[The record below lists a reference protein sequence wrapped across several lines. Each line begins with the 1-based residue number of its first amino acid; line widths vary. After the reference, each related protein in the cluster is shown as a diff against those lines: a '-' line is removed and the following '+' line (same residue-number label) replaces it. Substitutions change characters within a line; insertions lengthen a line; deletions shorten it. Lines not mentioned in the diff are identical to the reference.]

1 MATGRSTWFERALGA
16 LTGRGRRGR
25 TRLVTST
32 PGAPHLAGVD
42 LARLTRDVSIAL
54 VPCALVAVAS
64 AGGAPWSPLL
74 HLLATFAVA
83 LAAGV
88 VWTRV
93 FAEARERARSVGI
106 PATALLFALV
116 LPEGV
121 PLWQVALGA
130 SFGVVVGQEVFGG
143 SGHGFVHPVVVGLVF
158 LQFAYPERIAAAPP
172 PDSSV
177 STATV
182 AVALGAGWLLARRAV
197 RWRVIV
203 GGAAGYLT
211 AAAAF
216 GWRYGDWALDPV
228 LGAFAFGLVFLAADP
243 VTAATTSAGRWFQG
257 ALIGA
262 LAVLLR
268 VANPSLEQGVA
279 VAILFGNVCAPSVDL
294 AVERLRARRAEIRVG

>member
-1 MATGRSTWFERALGA
+1 METGRSSWFERALGA

-25 TRLVTST
+25 TRFVTST

-42 LARLTRDVSIAL
+42 LAWLARDVAIAL
-54 VPCALVAVAS
+54 VPCALVAVVS

-74 HLLATFAVA
+74 HLLAIFTVA
-83 LAAGV
+83 LVATA

-93 FAEARERARSVGI
+93 FAEARERTRSVGVL
-106 PATALLFALV
+106 ATALLFALV
-116 LPEGV
+116 LPEGT
-121 PLWQVALGA
+121 PLWQAALGA

-158 LQFAYPERIAAAPP
+158 LQFAFPERMAAAPL

-177 STATV
+177 ATAT
-182 AVALGAGWLLARRAV
+182 VALGAGWLLARRAV
-197 RWRVIV
+197 RWRVII

-211 AAAAF
+211 AAAF
-216 GWRYGDWALDPV
+216 GLRDWGWVLDPA

-243 VTAATTSAGRWFQG
+243 VTAATTSTGRWFQG
-257 ALIGA
+257 VLVGA

-294 AVERLRARRAEIRVG
+294 AVEHLRARRAEARVG